1 MHSVSYRFLQKNSH
15 GTWQASNLRSPL
27 QPPLQS
33 CNWKGLNVPNLNGCF
48 FWRPTATTRKKQL
61 WSWGPRG
68 IPRLNLV
75 FYRMAVFYE
84 EPGMVAFSQKSCS
97 NQATHWAT
105 EASLSR
111 SEIPSG
117 RWRQPWSKSLR
128 EQLRGID
135 DLRETGNE
143 APCLELKNKTAPVYC
158 WVCVCILST
167 WFHAQNT
174 TISVNAELDKNIGL
188 HVPPAIKTRPSHLSD
203 WFLCVLCVTNVGH
216 RCPPYRSHRSFQN
229 LWKVV
234 VLPCSNR
241 SWQQR
246 RPSTE
251 DRVCISFGKLLHLGR
266 KSGTSR
272 NIFFLI
278 GPHILHQT
286 TNVSFEIAHFSSGL
300 EVLRSDSVVRLLL
313 SNQVTRA
320 AIAGRAEFSVD
331 RPWIC
336 LDCEF

>member
-1 MHSVSYRFLQKNSH
+1 MARPWARTSRADFTWAMVVGWMEHKARLGWPMIWYSHSSTIHLYIIPGSFKKSSH

-174 TISVNAELDKNIGL
+174 TRSVNADPNKNIRL
-188 HVPPAIKTRPSHLSD
+188 QIPPAIKTRPSPPVRLIS
-203 WFLCVLCVTNVGH
+203 LCSLRNQC
-216 RCPPYRSHRSFQN
+216 
-229 LWKVV
+229 
-234 VLPCSNR
+234 R
-241 SWQQR
+241 SW
-246 RPSTE
+246 
-251 DRVCISFGKLLHLGR
+251 ISFLS
-266 KSGTSR
+266 KSSQFRESLESR
-272 NIFFLI
+272 
-278 GPHILHQT
+278 
-286 TNVSFEIAHFSSGL
+286 
-300 EVLRSDSVVRLLL
+300 RSAL
-313 SNQVTRA
+313 
-320 AIAGRAEFSVD
+320 
-331 RPWIC
+331 
-336 LDCEF
+336 